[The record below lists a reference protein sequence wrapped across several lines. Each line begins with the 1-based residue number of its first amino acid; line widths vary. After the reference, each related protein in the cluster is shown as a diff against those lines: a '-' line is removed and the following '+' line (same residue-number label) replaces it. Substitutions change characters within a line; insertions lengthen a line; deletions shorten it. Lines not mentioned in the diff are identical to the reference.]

1 MDQVNCGLECSFNK
15 SVRMSRMRL
24 VESGRCREGWP
35 GQEFEGAGLVSR
47 AIFVFNTRNE
57 NKRARVRDLRA
68 PRRSDLSAARPVASH
83 RTRHYC
89 ACTHP
94 KCTFINRRRVSL
106 LSLEGHPPSRRVRP
120 DDGSSKRVNLI
131 SRRGRV
137 HEVSV
142 STFWSEK
149 EEKNTL
155 CGELFLVPRV
165 ERDCH

>member
-15 SVRMSRMRL
+15 SVRMWRMRL
-24 VESGRCREGWP
+24 VESCEGWP

-89 ACTHP
+89 TRAP
-94 KCTFINRRRVSL
+94 IRNAL
-106 LSLEGHPPSRRVRP
+106 L
-120 DDGSSKRVNLI
+120 
-131 SRRGRV
+131 
-137 HEVSV
+137 
-142 STFWSEK
+142 
-149 EEKNTL
+149 
-155 CGELFLVPRV
+155 
-165 ERDCH
+165 